1 MAVEMCVNC
10 GAFVDLDYNCEG
22 DYIGL
27 EYYCADCFE
36 SLQEAEFEMSWY
48 RDNYPVQMREE

>member
-1 MAVEMCVNC
+1 MRVLCKNC
-10 GAFVDLDYNCEG
+10 DRLIDLDYYECNVIDSEF
-22 DYIGL
+22 
-27 EYYCADCFE
+27 YCADCFE